1 MNLVQASNLSFE
13 DYDLD
18 ATDLGGTLTW
28 TLAENEVG
36 KQVKKKKSSSW
47 WWFQTFFILGSGLRH
62 PFSGDP
68 KLAESL
74 GGLIAGFG
82 FHV

>member
-1 MNLVQASNLSFE
+1 MTVVN
-13 DYDLD
+13 YDGY
-18 ATDLGGTLTW
+18 TKGGGFKHFL
-28 TLAENEVG
+28 
-36 KQVKKKKSSSW
+36 
-47 WWFQTFFILGSGLRH
+47 FCLGSGLRH